1 MPVSTIFLANL
12 PRLRKGR
19 AKSAHPMRATLLKAI
34 LVAGSLSVVPSAGI
48 AQTSAV
54 DYFNRGVAE
63 NASGDFEGAI
73 ADYNRAI
80 ELDPKYA
87 AAYSN
92 RGNAKQAKGDLDGAI
107 ADCSR
112 AIELDPKD
120 PVAHKYRGV
129 AKKAKGD
136 LNGAIAEYDRAIE
149 LDPKFAAAYFHRGI
163 AKQAKGDLKGAIGDI
178 NGAIERNNQD
188 FYPRLFLW
196 LMRSRLGESDA
207 ANKQLAAFLDKRRNA
222 TSDEWTSKVAGYLLG
237 NVSEADLFDAAKSS
251 DAKKERGLFCE
262 AWFFAGMKQLLG
274 GDEATAADYFRKC
287 IATGQT
293 DFIEYQLAQ
302 SELKTLTK

>member
-1 MPVSTIFLANL
+1 MLLHAIFV
-12 PRLRKGR
+12 
-19 AKSAHPMRATLLKAI
+19 TL
-34 LVAGSLSVVPSAGI
+34 SLSVVLSAGI

-54 DYFNRGVAE
+54 DYFKRGVDEKA
-63 NASGDFEGAI
+63 NANFDGAI
-73 ADYNRAI
+73 ADYTRAI

-107 ADCSR
+107 ADCDR

-120 PVAHKYRGV
+120 AMAHKNRGV
-129 AKKAKGD
+129 AKKEKGD
-136 LNGAIAEYDRAIE
+136 LDGAIADYNRAIE
-149 LDPKFAAAYFHRGI
+149 LDPKYSAAYFHRGI

-178 NGAIERNNQD
+178 NGAIKRNDQD

-196 LMRSRLGESDA
+196 LMRSRLGEDDA
-207 ANKQLAAFLDKRRNA
+207 ANKELAAFLDKRRSA
-222 TSDEWTSKVAGYLLG
+222 TPEEWTPKVAAYLLG
-237 NVSEADLFDAAKSS
+237 NVSEGDLFAAAKSS

-262 AWFFAGMKQLLG
+262 AWFFAGMKKLLG
-274 GDEATAADYFRKC
+274 ADKATAADYFRKC

-293 DFIEYQLAQ
+293 NFVEYQLAQ
-302 SELKTLTK
+302 SELKALTK

>member
-1 MPVSTIFLANL
+1 
-12 PRLRKGR
+12 
-19 AKSAHPMRATLLKAI
+19 MRATLLKAI
-34 LVAGSLSVVPSAGI
+34 FVTLSLSVVFSAGI
-48 AQTSAV
+48 ARTIAI
-54 DYFNRGVAE
+54 DYFNRGVVEKA
-63 NASGDFEGAI
+63 NGDFDGAI
-73 ADYNRAI
+73 ADYTRAI

-87 AAYSN
+87 AAYSD

-107 ADCSR
+107 ADCNR

-120 PVAHKYRGV
+120 AMAHKNRGV
-129 AKKAKGD
+129 AKKLKGD
-136 LNGAIAEYDRAIE
+136 LEGAIADYTRAVQ

-178 NGAIERNNQD
+178 NGAIERNDQD

-207 ANKQLAAFLDKRRNA
+207 ANKELAAFLDKRRNA
-222 TSDEWTSKVAGYLLG
+222 TPEEWTSKVAGHLLG
-237 NVSEADLFDAAKSS
+237 NVSEADLFAAAKSS

-287 IATGQT
+287 IDTGQT
-293 DFIEYQLAQ
+293 NFVEYQLAQ
-302 SELKTLTK
+302 SELKALTK

>member
-1 MPVSTIFLANL
+1 LFPAPGSLKQAQSIISTAAL
-12 PRLRKGR
+12 PR
-19 AKSAHPMRATLLKAI
+19 MRTAI
-34 LVAGSLSVVPSAGI
+34 SK
-48 AQTSAV
+48 
-54 DYFNRGVAE
+54 
-63 NASGDFEGAI
+63 GAI

-107 ADCSR
+107 TDCSR

-120 PVAHKYRGV
+120 PMAHKYRGV

-136 LNGAIAEYDRAIE
+136 LEGAIADYNLAIE
-149 LDPKFAAAYFHRGI
+149 LDPKYSAAYFHRGI
-163 AKQAKGDLKGAIGDI
+163 AKQAKGDLKGAIDDI

-196 LMRSRLGESDA
+196 LMRSRLGETDA
-207 ANKQLAAFLDKRRNA
+207 ANKELAAFLDKRRNA
-222 TSDEWTSKVAGYLLG
+222 TSEEWTSKIAGHLLG
-237 NVSEADLFDAAKSS
+237 NVSEADLFAAAKSS
-251 DAKKERGLFCE
+251 DAKKERSLFCE
-262 AWFFAGMKQLLG
+262 TWFFAGMKKLLG
-274 GDEATAADYFRKC
+274 GNKAAAADYFRKC

-293 DFIEYQLAQ
+293 NFVEYQLAQ
-302 SELKTLTK
+302 SELNALTK

>member
-1 MPVSTIFLANL
+1 
-12 PRLRKGR
+12 
-19 AKSAHPMRATLLKAI
+19 MRVTLLKAMFVT
-34 LVAGSLSVVPSAGI
+34 LSLSVVLSAGI

-63 NASGDFEGAI
+63 KANGDFEGAI

-107 ADCSR
+107 ADCNR

-120 PVAHKYRGV
+120 AMAHKNRGV
-129 AKKAKGD
+129 AKKSKGD
-136 LNGAIAEYDRAIE
+136 LKGAIADYTRAIE
-149 LDPKFAAAYFHRGI
+149 LDPKYSAAYFHRGI
-163 AKQAKGDLKGAIGDI
+163 AKQAKGDLKGAIDDI

-207 ANKQLAAFLDKRRNA
+207 ANKELAAFLDKRRDE
-222 TSDEWTSKVAGYLLG
+222 TPEEWTSKVAGHLLG
-237 NVSEADLFDAAKSS
+237 NVSEADLFAAAKSS

-262 AWFFAGMKQLLG
+262 AWFFAGMKRLLA
-274 GDEATAADYFRKC
+274 GDKATAADYFRKC

-293 DFIEYQLAQ
+293 DFVEYQLAQ
-302 SELKTLTK
+302 SELEALTK

>member
-1 MPVSTIFLANL
+1 
-12 PRLRKGR
+12 
-19 AKSAHPMRATLLKAI
+19 MRVTLLKAMFVT
-34 LVAGSLSVVPSAGI
+34 LSLSVVLSAGI

-63 NASGDFEGAI
+63 KANGDFEGAI

-107 ADCSR
+107 ADCNR

-120 PVAHKYRGV
+120 AVAHKNRGV
-129 AKKAKGD
+129 AKKSKGD
-136 LNGAIAEYDRAIE
+136 LKGAIADYTRAIE
-149 LDPKFAAAYFHRGI
+149 LDPKYSAAYFHRGI
-163 AKQAKGDLKGAIGDI
+163 AKQAKGDLKGAIDDI

-207 ANKQLAAFLDKRRNA
+207 ANKELAAFLDKRRDE
-222 TSDEWTSKVAGYLLG
+222 TPEEWTSKVAGHLLG
-237 NVSEADLFDAAKSS
+237 NVSEADLFAAAKSS

-262 AWFFAGMKQLLG
+262 AWFFAGMKKLLG
-274 GDEATAADYFRKC
+274 GDKATAADYFRKC

-293 DFIEYQLAQ
+293 NFVEYQVAQ
-302 SELKTLTK
+302 SELEALTK

>member
-1 MPVSTIFLANL
+1 
-12 PRLRKGR
+12 
-19 AKSAHPMRATLLKAI
+19 MRVTLLKAMFVT
-34 LVAGSLSVVPSAGI
+34 LSLSVVLSAGI

-63 NASGDFEGAI
+63 KANGDFEGAI

-80 ELDPKYA
+80 ELDPKYS

-107 ADCSR
+107 ADCNR

-120 PVAHKYRGV
+120 AVAHKNRGV
-129 AKKAKGD
+129 AKKSKGD
-136 LNGAIAEYDRAIE
+136 LKGAIADYTRAIE
-149 LDPKFAAAYFHRGI
+149 LDPKYSAAYFHRGI
-163 AKQAKGDLKGAIGDI
+163 AKQAKGDLKGAIDDI

-207 ANKQLAAFLDKRRNA
+207 ANKELAAFLDKRRDE
-222 TSDEWTSKVAGYLLG
+222 TPEEWTSKVAGHLLG
-237 NVSEADLFDAAKSS
+237 NVSEADLFAAAKSS

-262 AWFFAGMKQLLG
+262 AWFFAGMKKLLG
-274 GDEATAADYFRKC
+274 GDKATAADYFRKC

-293 DFIEYQLAQ
+293 NFVEYQVAQ
-302 SELKTLTK
+302 SELEALTK

>member
-1 MPVSTIFLANL
+1 
-12 PRLRKGR
+12 
-19 AKSAHPMRATLLKAI
+19 MRVTLLKAMFVT
-34 LVAGSLSVVPSAGI
+34 LSLSVVLSAGI

-63 NASGDFEGAI
+63 KANGDFEGAI

-107 ADCSR
+107 ADCNR

-120 PVAHKYRGV
+120 AMAHKNRGV
-129 AKKAKGD
+129 AKKSKGD
-136 LNGAIAEYDRAIE
+136 LKGAIADYTRAIE
-149 LDPKFAAAYFHRGI
+149 LDPKYAAAYFHRGI
-163 AKQAKGDLKGAIGDI
+163 AKQAKGDLKGAIDDI

-207 ANKQLAAFLDKRRNA
+207 ANKELAAFLDKRRDE
-222 TSDEWTSKVAGYLLG
+222 TPEEWTSKVAGHLLG
-237 NVSEADLFDAAKSS
+237 NLSEADLFAAAKSS

-262 AWFFAGMKQLLG
+262 AWFFAGMKKLLG
-274 GDEATAADYFRKC
+274 GDKATAADYFRKC

-293 DFIEYQLAQ
+293 DFVEYQLAQ
-302 SELKTLTK
+302 SELEALTK

>member
-1 MPVSTIFLANL
+1 MCSASLLSLDAMPHQRFKPLFDS
-12 PRLRKGR
+12 
-19 AKSAHPMRATLLKAI
+19 MRTTLLKAI
-34 LVAGSLSVVPSAGI
+34 LVAASLGVVPTAGI
-48 AQTSAV
+48 AQSNSV

-63 NASGDFEGAI
+63 KANGDLEGAI

-80 ELDPKYA
+80 ELDPKFG

-107 ADCSR
+107 ADCDR

-120 PVAHKYRGV
+120 ATAHKYRGV

-136 LNGAIAEYDRAIE
+136 LEGAIADYNRAIE

-207 ANKQLAAFLDKRRNA
+207 ANKELAAFLDRRRDA
-222 TSDEWTSKVAGYLLG
+222 TPEEWTSKVATYLLG
-237 NVSEADLFDAAKSS
+237 NVSEADLFAAAKSS

-262 AWFFAGMKQLLG
+262 AWFFAGMKKLLG
-274 GDEATAADYFRKC
+274 GDKAAAADYFRKC
-287 IATGQT
+287 IATERT
-293 DFIEYQLAQ
+293 DFVEYQLAQ
-302 SELKTLTK
+302 SELKALTK

>member
-12 PRLRKGR
+12 SRPREGR
-19 AKSAHPMRATLLKAI
+19 AKSAHPVRATLLKAI
-34 LVAGSLSVVPSAGI
+34 LIAGSLSVVPSAGI

-54 DYFNRGVAE
+54 DYFNRGIVE
-63 NASGDFEGAI
+63 NANSDFEGAI

-107 ADCSR
+107 ADCNR

-120 PVAHKYRGV
+120 PLAHKYRGV

-136 LNGAIAEYDRAIE
+136 LEGAIADYNRAIE
-149 LDPKFAAAYFHRGI
+149 LDPKYAAAYFHRGI
-163 AKQAKGDLKGAIGDI
+163 AKQAKGDLKGAIDDI
-178 NGAIERNNQD
+178 NGAIERNDQD

-196 LMRSRLGESDA
+196 LMRSRLGEDDA
-207 ANKQLAAFLDKRRNA
+207 ANKELAAFVDKHWNA
-222 TSDEWTSKVAGYLLG
+222 TPEEWTSKVAGFLLG
-237 NVSEADLFDAAKSS
+237 NVSEGDLFAAAKSS

-262 AWFFAGMKQLLG
+262 AWFFAGMKRLLG
-274 GDEATAADYFRKC
+274 GDKAAAANYFRKC

-293 DFIEYQLAQ
+293 NFVEYQLAQ
-302 SELKTLTK
+302 SELKALTK

>member
-1 MPVSTIFLANL
+1 
-12 PRLRKGR
+12 
-19 AKSAHPMRATLLKAI
+19 MRARLLKAI
-34 LVAGSLSVVPSAGI
+34 FVTLSLSVVLSAGI

-63 NASGDFEGAI
+63 NANGDLEGAI

-120 PVAHKYRGV
+120 AMAHKYRGV

-136 LNGAIAEYDRAIE
+136 LEGAIADYNRAIE
-149 LDPKFAAAYFHRGI
+149 LDPKYSAAYFHRCI
-163 AKQAKGDLKGAIGDI
+163 AKQAKGDLKGAIDDI
-178 NGAIERNNQD
+178 NGAIERNDQD

-196 LMRSRLGESDA
+196 LMRSRLGETDA
-207 ANKQLAAFLDKRRNA
+207 ANIELAAFLDKHRNV
-222 TSDEWTSKVAGYLLG
+222 TQEEWTSKVAGYLLG
-237 NVSEADLFDAAKSS
+237 NVSEANLFAAAKSS

-262 AWFFAGMKQLLG
+262 AWFFTGMKKLLG
-274 GDEATAADYFRKC
+274 GDKATAADYFRKC

-293 DFIEYQLAQ
+293 NFVEYQLAQ
-302 SELKTLTK
+302 SELKALTK

>member
-1 MPVSTIFLANL
+1 
-12 PRLRKGR
+12 
-19 AKSAHPMRATLLKAI
+19 MRATLPKAI
-34 LVAGSLSVVPSAGI
+34 FVALSLSVVLSARI

-54 DYFNRGVAE
+54 DYFNRGIVEKA
-63 NASGDFEGAI
+63 NGDFDGAI
-73 ADYNRAI
+73 ADYTRAI
-80 ELDPKYA
+80 EIDPTYA

-107 ADCSR
+107 ADCNR

-120 PVAHKYRGV
+120 PMARKYRGV
-129 AKKAKGD
+129 AKKEKGD
-136 LNGAIAEYDRAIE
+136 LDGAIADYNRAIE
-149 LDPKFAAAYFHRGI
+149 LDPKYSAAYFHRGI

-188 FYPRLFLW
+188 FYTRLFLW
-196 LMRSRLGESDA
+196 LMRSRLGERDA
-207 ANKQLAAFLDKRRNA
+207 ANKELAAFLDKPRNA
-222 TSDEWTSKVAGYLLG
+222 TSEEWTSKVAGHLLG
-237 NVSEADLFDAAKSS
+237 KVSEADLFAAAKSS

-274 GDEATAADYFRKC
+274 GDEATAADYFRKR

-293 DFIEYQLAQ
+293 NFVEYQLAQ
-302 SELKTLTK
+302 SELKT